1 MRQMLMDWFPDNNDN
16 CNSIRSLD
24 KDLSM
29 KVLLVYPQI
38 PDTFWSYKYALKFV
52 GKRAVLPPLGLVTV
66 AAMLPPQFQVR
77 LVDTNVQEL
86 TNKDLAWADCV
97 FISAMNIQHESSRQI
112 ITRCKKSGLR
122 VVAGGP
128 LFTTDHKSF
137 LTIDHFVL
145 NEAELTLPVF
155 LEDLD
160 RGNPGRVYSSD
171 QFVDMRQT
179 PVPKWDLL
187 NLKHYANMS
196 VQFSRGCPFQ
206 CDFCNVTALL
216 GHRVR
221 TKNSQQI
228 IAELD
233 ALYRLG
239 WREDVFFVDDNFIGN
254 KQSLKADLLP
264 ALIQWRKNKEGLNF
278 YTEASIN
285 LADDGELMKLM
296 IEAGFHSVFIGIETP
311 EKASLLECGKLQN
324 ESRNLVEDVKRI
336 QRSGLEVRGGFIVGF
351 DHDQQSVFQ
360 KQIDFIQQSGIVTA
374 MIGML
379 QAIPGTRLYER
390 LKAEGRLSGDFSG
403 DNADG
408 TTNIV
413 PLMGIETLRDGY
425 TRILQTIY
433 SPKMY
438 YQRVKTFLGEY
449 RTTNRHKI
457 LQISHLFAFVRSL
470 FQFGILSEARVDY
483 WKLLLWSLCKR
494 AGIFRNV
501 ISLSILGYHYRK
513 ICENHVHHSH
523 RTKRQQWLHQ

>member
-1 MRQMLMDWFPDNNDN
+1 MWN
-16 CNSIRSLD
+16 
-24 KDLSM
+24 LSM

-38 PDTFWSYKYALKFV
+38 PDTFWSHKHALKFV

-66 AAMLPPQFQVR
+66 AAMLSPKFQLR

-86 TNKDLAWADCV
+86 TSKDLVWADCV
-97 FISAMNIQHESSRQI
+97 FISAMNIQHESSRQV
-112 ITRCKKSGLR
+112 ITRCKKWGLR

-128 LFTTDHKSF
+128 LFTTDDHESF
-137 LTIDHFVL
+137 LSVDHLVL
-145 NEAELTLPVF
+145 NEAELTLPAF

-160 RGNPGRVYSSD
+160 RGTPGRIYSSD
-171 QFVDMRQT
+171 QFADMRQT
-179 PVPKWDLL
+179 PVPKWELL

-221 TKNSQQI
+221 TKSSQQI

-233 ALYRLG
+233 ALYRQG
-239 WREDVFFVDDNFIGN
+239 WRDDIFFVDDNFIGN
-254 KQSLKADLLP
+254 KTLLKADLLP
-264 ALIQWRKNKEGLNF
+264 ALIQWRKDKKEPYF

-296 IEAGFHSVFIGIETP
+296 VEAGFRSVFIGIETP
-311 EKASLLECGKLQN
+311 EKVSLAECGKLQN
-324 ESRNLVEDVKRI
+324 ENRNLVEDVKRI
-336 QRSGLEVRGGFIVGF
+336 QRSGLEVQGGFIVGF
-351 DHDQQSVFQ
+351 DHDKQSVFQ

-390 LKAEGRLSGDFSG
+390 LKAEGRLCGDFSG
-403 DNADG
+403 DNVDG

-413 PLMGIETLRDGY
+413 PLMGVDVLRDGY
-425 TRILQTIY
+425 NRILQTIY
-433 SPKMY
+433 SPELF
-438 YQRVKTFLGEY
+438 YQRIKTFLSEY
-449 RTTNRHKI
+449 RPASRRK
-457 LQISHLFAFVRSL
+457 LLLFPHLIALVRSL
-470 FQFGILSEARVDY
+470 FQFGILSEGRLHY
-483 WKLLLWSLCKR
+483 WKLLLWSQCTR
-494 AGIFRNV
+494 AGTLRDV

-513 ICENHVHHSH
+513 ICDSMYAN
-523 RTKRQQWLHQ
+523 RTEQKNDFT